1 MSPNCHFSSAQLGL
15 FGVLVLLVCV
25 LHSYSIFLANLTQQ
39 AGHGALAILKYKRCR
54 SSYSASV
61 SPMPASRS
69 STDLAAG
76 SRTTIHLAEQKIELQ
91 AGSHLHEA
99 VRFINCQN

>member
-1 MSPNCHFSSAQLGL
+1 L

-25 LHSYSIFLANLTQQ
+25 FHVYSIFLANLKEQ
-39 AGHGALAILKYKRCR
+39 AGHGTLAILKYRRCR
-54 SSYSASV
+54 SSYRASV

-76 SRTTIHLAEQKIELQ
+76 PRSTIHLAEQKIELQ
-91 AGSHLHEA
+91 AGSHSHEA
-99 VRFINCQN
+99 IRFINCQN